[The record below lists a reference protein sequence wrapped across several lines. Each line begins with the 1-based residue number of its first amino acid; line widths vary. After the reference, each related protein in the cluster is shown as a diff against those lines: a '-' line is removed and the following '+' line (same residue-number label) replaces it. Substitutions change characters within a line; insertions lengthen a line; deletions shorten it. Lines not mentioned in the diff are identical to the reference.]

1 MNIAIKP
8 FIILCI
14 LINQLE
20 AQYSINSDSVTSSS
34 KINKSD
40 LLIPSILF
48 GASMICYTHNT
59 ILDNLEFKKVRNK
72 WLSDFRIHADDYLQF
87 APIAMVFAS
96 DILGVEGKNK
106 FWDQCFIL
114 LKAQILTELFIQ
126 PLKYVTHVLRPDN
139 SGYNSFPSGH
149 TAEAFMAATFLHK
162 EFGDRSIFYSLAGYS
177 IASTV
182 GLLRIANNRH
192 WASDVFA
199 GAAFGILATNL
210 AYKIVPLKPSHK
222 FTNRLIFQPSYANNK
237 FIMNIKL
244 CF

>member
-1 MNIAIKP
+1 
-8 FIILCI
+8 
-14 LINQLE
+14 
-20 AQYSINSDSVTSSS
+20 
-34 KINKSD
+34 
-40 LLIPSILF
+40 
-48 GASMICYTHNT
+48 MICYTHNT

-210 AYKIVPLKPSHK
+210 AYKIVPLKPTAKAVFALSIK
-222 FTNRLIFQPSYANNK
+222 RPANSTVVPLVNFVQFVPPFMVFSNTPPSPDAIPLLSLIKWQCTKCWVVP
-237 FIMNIKL
+237 L
-244 CF
+244 V